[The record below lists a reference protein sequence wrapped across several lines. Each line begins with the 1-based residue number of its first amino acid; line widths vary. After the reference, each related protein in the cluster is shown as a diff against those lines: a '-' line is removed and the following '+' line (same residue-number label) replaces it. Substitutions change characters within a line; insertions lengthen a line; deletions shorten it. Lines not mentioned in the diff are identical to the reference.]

1 MNRYLLAV
9 LLSATLP
16 AQPAR
21 HALTLDDIARM
32 HDVRDPQ
39 CSPDGQWVAY
49 TVSTIDVKEDK
60 SNTHVW
66 MVSFDG
72 KRDRQVTSSME
83 SESAPRWSPD
93 GNYLSFTSSPPL
105 RSSSQTW
112 LPFVMAARRSSSPRS
127 KDACR

>member
-1 MNRYLLAV
+1 MSRHGLLLV
-9 LLSATLP
+9 LVSAGALS

-21 HALTLDDIARM
+21 HALTLDDLAHM

-72 KRDRQVTSSME
+72 KRDRQVTSSMD
-83 SESAPRWSPD
+83 SE
-93 GNYLSFTSSPPL
+93 
-105 RSSSQTW
+105 
-112 LPFVMAARRSSSPRS
+112 
-127 KDACR
+127 

>member
-9 LLSATLP
+9 LLSAGL
-16 AQPAR
+16 AGQAAR

-72 KRDRQVTSSME
+72 KRDRQAPSSLE
-83 SESAPRWSPD
+83 SESGPRWRPG
-93 GNYLSFTSSPPL
+93 GNYLGLTSSGPGK
-105 RSSSQTW
+105 T
-112 LPFVMAARRSSSPRS
+112 
-127 KDACR
+127 